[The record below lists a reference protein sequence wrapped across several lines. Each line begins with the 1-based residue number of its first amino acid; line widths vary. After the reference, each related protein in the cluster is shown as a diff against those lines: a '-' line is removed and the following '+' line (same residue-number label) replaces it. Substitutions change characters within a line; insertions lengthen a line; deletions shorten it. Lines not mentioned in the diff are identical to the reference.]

1 MSRPKVSIVIPH
13 YQTADLARLCL
24 RAIRR
29 WTRDVPYEVIVVD
42 NRSTDGE
49 SLDYLRSVEWIR
61 LIERQD
67 EVGPVALGHKE
78 AVDIGFAAARAP
90 HVLAFHTD
98 TIPIRSDWLAWH
110 VAQIERSPSMA
121 AVGTYKLELKSPLQ
135 TAMKVAEPLLSFRR
149 RGRTSGGDHEPYIRS
164 HCALYRK
171 AVLDRLGLRYV
182 DPEGDVAGRSLHYG
196 LIAHG
201 YEVALLDVRET
212 LKRVVHLNH
221 GTMVIRPE
229 LGARRRT
236 IRRGLRRID
245 RFLRRPEVQELLQ
258 DSTLDR
264 GTHADVPHA
273 A

>member
-1 MSRPKVSIVIPH
+1 MSGPQVSIIIPH

-29 WTRDVPYEVIVVD
+29 WTHDVPYEVIVVD

-49 SLDYLRSVEWIR
+49 SLDYLRSVEWIQ
-61 LIERQD
+61 LIERCD
-67 EVGPVALGHKE
+67 DVGPVALGHKE

-90 HVLAFHTD
+90 YVLAFHTD
-98 TIPIRSDWLAWH
+98 TIPIRSDWLTWH
-110 VAQIERSPSMA
+110 VAQIERTEATA

-135 TAMKVAEPLLSFRR
+135 SALKLVEPVFSFRR
-149 RGRTSGGDHEPYIRS
+149 ARPSTCDDAPYIRS

-171 AVLDRLGLRYV
+171 EALDRLQLRYV
-182 DPEGDVAGRSLHYG
+182 DSEGATAGRSVHYG
-196 LIAHG
+196 LIEHG
-201 YEVALLDVRET
+201 YQVSLLDVRET

-236 IRRGLRRID
+236 IRRGLRRIE
-245 RFLRRPEVQELLQ
+245 RFLDRPEIQAILH
-258 DSTLDR
+258 DASLDR
-264 GTHADVPHA
+264 GTATDLLRA